1 MLTKKSLI
9 PALLAAGTLVAAAT
23 PLTSAADARIEFGYG
38 APVQYQQYEHVP
50 AARPGY
56 VWVPRYR
63 AWDGYHRVWV
73 PGHWERVHGHRG
85 YAQYGPRW
93 DRDGDGVPNRYDARP
108 DNPYRY

>member
-1 MLTKKSLI
+1 MLTRKSLI
-9 PALLAAGTLVAAAT
+9 PALLAGTLVAAAT
-23 PLTSAADARIEFGYG
+23 PLTSAADSRIELTYG
-38 APVQYQQYEHVP
+38 APVQYQQYEYAP

-56 VWVPRYR
+56 VWVPGYR

-73 PGHWERVHGHRG
+73 PGHWERAHGPRG
-85 YAQYGPRW
+85 YAQYRPRW